1 MLLKKEHSSVLRRC
15 NQSRTDEHGM
25 VRRNKMILSF
35 LTLHS
40 RRFSAYTK
48 RTKRLLT
55 PLAKKVRKFSCMKIS
70 TFIPQLTLKEKL
82 KIDLMDVFN
91 IA

>member
-1 MLLKKEHSSVLRRC
+1 
-15 NQSRTDEHGM
+15 
-25 VRRNKMILSF
+25 MILSF

-55 PLAKKVRKFSCMKIS
+55 PLAKKVRKFSCMKIP
-70 TFIPQLTLKEKL
+70 TFIPQQQQRVYKKANKRVNKKVKRES
-82 KIDLMDVFN
+82 
-91 IA
+91 